1 MMRAYPTPRRLQA
14 VDLSM
19 PAALATL
26 IELRGLTDRERHLY
40 NGFTLRRLEIASQ
53 ELQRLAQAGTKT
65 AAG

>member
-1 MMRAYPTPRRLQA
+1 MMRGYPAPRRLQA

-40 NGFTLRRLEIASQ
+40 NGFALRRLEMASQ
-53 ELQRLAQAGTKT
+53 ELQRLAQARTKT
-65 AAG
+65 GAG